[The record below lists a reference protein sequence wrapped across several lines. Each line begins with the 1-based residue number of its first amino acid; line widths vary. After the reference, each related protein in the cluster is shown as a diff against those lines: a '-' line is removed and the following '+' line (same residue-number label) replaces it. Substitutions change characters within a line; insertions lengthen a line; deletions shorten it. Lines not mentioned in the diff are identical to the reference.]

1 MVKLEKITST
11 LFARLY
17 EAFLHD
23 DDPLSTEE
31 DWRNVFDYA
40 WDHGEGYSGYAM
52 LDNDEVVGM
61 MAMVFSRRSIGGVER
76 KFCNLHTWWVREDYR
91 GRSLAMLRP
100 ILRLSEYTVT
110 HFTPCDRVRAVTKR
124 LGFKDLN
131 SQLRILLPQ
140 PISGRRASVRGTDLE
155 FDASR
160 ISPHLNANDQ
170 QILLDHLPYRPG
182 NVLLRSG
189 DQYCYVLYTH
199 VVRHRLPYCH
209 VHYISNKELYR
220 DHETAIRAS
229 LLRRHHARFVAVDD
243 RLTSDIKFRNSF
255 KFWAPAHALF
265 KSDTV
270 APDQIDNL
278 YSDVVFLSLT
288 GLPDM
293 SHELGRRIRGLI
305 PGVAAEKSGTP
316 QEEGV

>member
-1 MVKLEKITST
+1 MVKLEKITSA
-11 LFARLY
+11 LFPRLY

-61 MAMVFSRRSIGGVER
+61 MAMVFSRRLIGGVER

-100 ILRLSEYTVT
+100 ILRLSDYTIT

-140 PISGRRASVRGTDLE
+140 PISGRRASVRSTELE
-155 FDASR
+155 FETSR
-160 ISPHLNANDQ
+160 ISPRLNAIDQ

-189 DQYCYVLYTH
+189 DGYCYLLYTH

-209 VHYISNKELYR
+209 VHYISNKELYEE
-220 DHETAIRAS
+220 HETAIRAA

-243 RLTSDIKFRNSF
+243 RLTSDIRFRHSF

-278 YSDVVFLSLT
+278 YSDIVFLRLT

-293 SHELGRRIRGLI
+293 SHELGRRIRTLI
-305 PGVAAEKSGTP
+305 PGVAAEKSGAP
-316 QEEGV
+316 QEVGV

>member
-1 MVKLEKITST
+1 MVKLEKITSD
-11 LFARLY
+11 LFPRLY
-17 EAFLHD
+17 KAFLHD
-23 DDPLSTEE
+23 DDPLSTED

-61 MAMVFSRRSIGGVER
+61 MAMVFSRRCINGVER
-76 KFCNLHTWWVREDYR
+76 KLCNLHTWWVREDYR

-100 ILRLSEYTVT
+100 ILRLNEYTIT

-140 PISGRRASVRGTDLE
+140 PFSGRRASSRGANLN
-155 FDASR
+155 FDASQ
-160 ISPHLNANDQ
+160 ISEKVNSKDQ
-170 QILLDHLPYRPG
+170 QILLDHLPYHPG
-182 NVLLRSG
+182 NVLLQSG
-189 DQYCYVLYTH
+189 DRHCYILYTH

-209 VHYISNKELYR
+209 VHYISNKELYWEN
-220 DHETAIRAS
+220 ETAIRAA
-229 LLRRHHARFVAVDD
+229 LLRRHHSRFVAVDD
-243 RLTSDIKFRNSF
+243 RLTADMKFRNSF
-255 KFWAPAHALF
+255 KFWAPAHALY

-270 APDQIDNL
+270 LPDQIDNL

-293 SHELGRRIRGLI
+293 SHELGRRVRSLI
-305 PGVAAEKSGTP
+305 PGVAAEKGFS
-316 QEEGV
+316 QQQAGV

>member
-1 MVKLEKITST
+1 MIKLEKITSD
-11 LFARLY
+11 LFPRLY

-23 DDPLSTEE
+23 DDPLSTED

-52 LDNDEVVGM
+52 LDDDDVVGM
-61 MAMVFSRRSIGGVER
+61 MAMVFSRRCIDGVEH
-76 KFCNLHTWWVREDYR
+76 KLCNLHTWWVREDYR

-100 ILRLSEYTVT
+100 ILRLHEYTIT

-140 PISGRRASVRGTDLE
+140 PFTRRRVSARAACLE
-155 FDASR
+155 FDESR
-160 ISPHLNANDQ
+160 IASQLNVIDH

-182 NVLLRSG
+182 NILVNSG
-189 DQYCYVLYTH
+189 SRYCYILYTH

-209 VHYISNKELYR
+209 IHYISDKELFVEN
-220 DHETAIRAS
+220 ETAIRAA
-229 LLRRHHARFVAVDD
+229 LLRRHHSRFVAVDD
-243 RLTSDIKFRNSF
+243 RLTSDMKFRNSF
-255 KFWAPAHALF
+255 RFWAPAHALY

-270 APDQIDNL
+270 VPEQIDNL
-278 YSDVVFLSLT
+278 YSDVVFLRLT

-293 SHELGRRIRGLI
+293 SYELGRRVRSLI
-305 PGVAAEKSGTP
+305 PGVASEKVVAQQQAE
-316 QEEGV
+316 V